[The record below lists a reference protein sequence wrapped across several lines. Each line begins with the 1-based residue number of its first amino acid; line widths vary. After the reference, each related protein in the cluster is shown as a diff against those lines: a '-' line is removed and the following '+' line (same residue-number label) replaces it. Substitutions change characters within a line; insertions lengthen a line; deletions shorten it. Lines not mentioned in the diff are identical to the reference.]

1 MLKTT
6 YKSLQHT
13 VVFEILVV
21 EISKFNC
28 NSNQLIRFW
37 FGKNISKR
45 DCLKFV
51 GAGKNKYPINGLLT
65 LSNKFLASKLT
76 EFQFQIFIHLI
87 PVTIYILQVFKISLS
102 KVSKFWFF
110 CKPFK
115 LYMYIWSTKIVWRIF
130 LSLLMECIVHNI
142 LLILIMRIQILLS
155 SFLNTA
161 KNSNVNSIYLFP
173 IYKYANN
180 VI

>member
-1 MLKTT
+1 MLV
-6 YKSLQHT
+6 L
-13 VVFEILVV
+13 ER
-21 EISKFNC
+21 IS
-28 NSNQLIRFW
+28 
-37 FGKNISKR
+37 
-45 DCLKFV
+45 
-51 GAGKNKYPINGLLT
+51 T
-65 LSNKFLASKLT
+65 LSMGYWPCQTSFWLLSWQNFN
-76 EFQFQIFIHLI
+76 FIHLI

-173 IYKYANN
+173 IYRYANN

>member
-1 MLKTT
+1 MLKICWCA
-6 YKSLQHT
+6 L
-13 VVFEILVV
+13 ER
-21 EISKFNC
+21 IS
-28 NSNQLIRFW
+28 
-37 FGKNISKR
+37 
-45 DCLKFV
+45 
-51 GAGKNKYPINGLLT
+51 T
-65 LSNKFLASKLT
+65 LSMGYCPCQTSFWLLSWQNFI
-76 EFQFQIFIHLI
+76 FQIFIHLI

-102 KVSKFWFF
+102 NVSKFWFF

-161 KNSNVNSIYLFP
+161 KNASVNSIYLFP

>member
-6 YKSLQHT
+6 YKSLQHNC
-13 VVFEILVV
+13 VFEILVV

-28 NSNQLIRFW
+28 NCNQFIRFL
-37 FGKNISKR
+37 FAYLGKISVKGIAQNLLVR
-45 DCLKFV
+45 P
-51 GAGKNKYPINGLLT
+51 GKNKYPINGLLP

-76 EFQFQIFIHLI
+76 KFQFQIFIHLI
-87 PVTIYILQVFKISLS
+87 PVTIYIFQVFKISLS
-102 KVSKFWFF
+102 NVSKFRFF

-142 LLILIMRIQILLS
+142 LLILIMRIHANFTFIIFEYQCKFNLS
-155 SFLNTA
+155 ISHLQVC
-161 KNSNVNSIYLFP
+161 K
-173 IYKYANN
+173 
-180 VI
+180 

>member
-1 MLKTT
+1 MLV
-6 YKSLQHT
+6 SP
-13 VVFEILVV
+13 
-21 EISKFNC
+21 
-28 NSNQLIRFW
+28 
-37 FGKNISKR
+37 
-45 DCLKFV
+45 
-51 GAGKNKYPINGLLT
+51 GKNKYPINGLLP

-76 EFQFQIFIHLI
+76 KFQFQIFIHLI
-87 PVTIYILQVFKISLS
+87 PVTIYRYILQVFKISLS
-102 KVSKFWFF
+102 NVSKFWFF